1 MKIIYSKLINILQ
14 TVIIKYLLNTSYQ
27 YFTFTTASNN
37 NLIKFKHSGT
47 LCLMFDLQMNKIRHR
62 KYQGDFFQSQKCPKS
77 VVKSFSPSSLEAES
91 GGFVSWRP
99 VWSEN

>member
-1 MKIIYSKLINILQ
+1 MKTIYSKLINILQ

-47 LCLMFDLQMNKIRHR
+47 LCLMFDLQINKIRHR
-62 KYQGDFFQSQKCPKS
+62 KYQGDIFNHRNAQK
-77 VVKSFSPSSLEAES
+77 V
-91 GGFVSWRP
+91 
-99 VWSEN
+99 